1 MCYTIFN
8 SYKTETKQRW
18 RCFTTRSH
26 QMNKLR
32 QLLLTGLV
40 LCLLFLTAPHFF
52 ADDDYNTTLDRLG
65 RLQALANTY
74 VKDQD
79 PDADPIVL
87 TLAYTRVG
95 EYNTQMWQLTA
106 GVRDAAFESYVNSSD
121 SDLQALQDVT
131 TVELPGGQK
140 IDFGHLLASMN
151 LVYNGIPITG
161 SWGGDCMQLAKAYYG
176 QASDE
181 AGYANA
187 MRATF
192 NIDDDGTNSVF
203 GDQDLRADIDSVNV
217 GATLTKDSDIAKALK
232 DYYENLSANVVDY
245 ARAKQF
251 IMLSFGTVDTSS
263 DSFKDEVYNAM
274 MEDSGMQLLLYMNGM
289 WTTQGWTVKE
299 DYAPALH
306 GATDLLAEWLSTSV
320 NGEKIKSDTND
331 RLVAMGGQALSE
343 ALAALGD
350 SDAASEALNAAQ
362 NALDGAGSTASTAD
376 SMISGATETLQ
387 EKFNI
392 KIFQL
397 ILLIVAA
404 AAILM
409 MIVSIAL
416 FASHHSKR
424 KKAFEKEQREKA
436 RARRAARRQVQNAQN
451 GQNSQRRSSQ
461 NRPRRAEDEDQSVR
475 PARRREDAQDYDQ
488 QPARRPRRHE

>member
-217 GATLTKDSDIAKALK
+217 GATLTKDSDIATALK

-392 KIFQL
+392 RIFQL

-436 RARRAARRQVQNAQN
+436 RARRAARRQAQNAQN
-451 GQNSQRRSSQ
+451 GQNRQRRSSQ